1 MIIENAVKH
10 CSRFHVC
17 MTDDS
22 HPTDGVE
29 AVYRLA
35 VQRPMALTR
44 LQEATQ
50 LVGGETAMLQS
61 IRSSW
66 TRQILKPEDIAG
78 VMREILSTEDPID
91 RDKEHFWAIGLNTA
105 HCIKYIDLISLGLID
120 KCLVHPREVFRRAV
134 HESAA
139 ALIVVH
145 NHPGDQTEP
154 SAEDKQVVEK
164 IKGSGEVLGIELL
177 DAVIVTTGSYHSF
190 AESVWK

>member
-1 MIIENAVKH
+1 
-10 CSRFHVC
+10 
-17 MTDDS
+17 
-22 HPTDGVE
+22 
-29 AVYRLA
+29 
-35 VQRPMALTR
+35 
-44 LQEATQ
+44 
-50 LVGGETAMLQS
+50 MLQS